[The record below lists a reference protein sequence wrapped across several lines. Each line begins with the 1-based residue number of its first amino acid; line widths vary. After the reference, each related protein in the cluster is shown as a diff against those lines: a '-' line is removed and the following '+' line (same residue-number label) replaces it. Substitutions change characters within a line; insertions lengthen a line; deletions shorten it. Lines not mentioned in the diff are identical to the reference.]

1 MPNYTTTFDDGRP
14 TEGAFPI
21 HGPVQNGDI
30 ITVDQD
36 EYRLS
41 RRWGP
46 NAGEITLDAT
56 RLSPRDDKTEIEPD
70 ILELDLLELVSIIQ
84 NQAHAK
90 GGAAAARTIT
100 GVFLAQATA
109 CFVNHDNDNAHSNR
123 NAADMARLHLDQAV
137 SDCEAVAERANS
149 ALACIAKLARGKNR
163 ALLAQLA
170 RASTKVVARE

>member
-1 MPNYTTTFDDGRP
+1 MQDYVIAFDDGRP
-14 TEGAFPI
+14 PANFYGL
-21 HGPVQNGDI
+21 VQNGDI
-30 ITVDQD
+30 AVVDRV
-36 EYRLS
+36 EYRLT
-41 RRWGP
+41 RRWLHE
-46 NAGEITLDAT
+46 NLTLDAM

-90 GGAAAARTIT
+90 GRAAAARTIT